1 MVAALSAEQRKAST
15 FGADD
20 LEWRRWNNVHR
31 AARAGISFEEMT
43 EAQRGTA
50 YALLQSGLSAKG
62 LEKTRNVM
70 RLNETIAD
78 RDNIQIP
85 YAGIKPAS

>member
-1 MVAALSAEQRKAST
+1 
-15 FGADD
+15 
-20 LEWRRWNNVHR
+20 
-31 AARAGISFEEMT
+31 MT

-70 RLNETIAD
+70 RLNETIAEMTNKFTEYGEGLYQPDGHGRAVDD
-78 RDNIQIP
+78 RTLGLAARGTSSHHQLLHP
-85 YAGIKPAS
+85 GGIRS